1 MISVSTKQTIV
12 YEPLQG
18 LQMDDPPK
26 FVLRSGEVIERGM
39 MEGELAGP
47 PYRAGDVYPWEK
59 TAALRSGVETLL
71 SGDDGASELIDL
83 IAAAAQGGEG
93 ELSAAD
99 AQKLANMRSIMAEH
113 WPPYAEL
120 IAREERRRK
129 VAPIVAFRRYCVGIE
144 GNASKAGKPIEI
156 KLGRDGLVSD
166 ETLQELDPTLL
177 TMAGNEAFALQ
188 YGGGHVKN
196 SERLSQSE
204 ESQTATE
211 QDEQSPTDGSS
222 ERTNGKKT
230 PGSRSRHGR
239 SK

>member
-1 MISVSTKQTIV
+1 MISVSTKQTIE
-12 YEPLQG
+12 YEPLKG
-18 LQMDDPPK
+18 IEMKDPPK
-26 FVLRSGEVIERGM
+26 FILRAGGVIERGM

-71 SGDDGASELIDL
+71 AGDEGASELIDL
-83 IAAAAQGGEG
+83 IAAAAQGGES

-99 AQKLANMRSIMAEH
+99 KQKLADMRAIMTEH

-129 VAPIVAFRRYCVGIE
+129 VAPILAFRRYCVAIE
-144 GNASKAGKPIEI
+144 GNASKMAEPIAI

-166 ETLQELDPTLL
+166 ETLQEVDPTLL

-188 YGGGHVKN
+188 YGGGQVKN
-196 SERLSQSE
+196 SERLSRSE
-204 ESQTATE
+204 ESQTDTE
-211 QDEQSPTDGSS
+211 QDEQSPAAGSS
-222 ERTNGKKT
+222 EKTTGKKT

-239 SK
+239 GK